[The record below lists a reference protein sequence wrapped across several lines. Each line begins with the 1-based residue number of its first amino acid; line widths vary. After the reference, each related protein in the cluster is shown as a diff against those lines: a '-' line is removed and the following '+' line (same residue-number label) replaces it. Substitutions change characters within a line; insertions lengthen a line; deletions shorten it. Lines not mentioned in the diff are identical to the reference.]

1 MSLMDIYRADIAE
14 SFLNLEE
21 FGRMVELNG
30 SFIVGMTR
38 EESAVDSNVSNEYSR
53 EVIDPALPSRTLVLH
68 AATADIPDE
77 VQMGRDVVVDGFEYG
92 VLFRSD
98 PVLPLT
104 KLILERQGY

>member
-1 MSLMDIYRADIAE
+1 MSLMDVYREDIGE
-14 SFLNLEE
+14 NFLNLDE
-21 FGRMVELNG
+21 FGRKINING
-30 SFIVGMTR
+30 VWVTGMAR

-77 VQMGRDVVVDGFEYG
+77 VQMGRDVLVDGFEYG

-98 PVLPLT
+98 ANLPLT

>member
-1 MSLMDIYRADIAE
+1 MSLMDTYREDIAE
-14 SFLNLEE
+14 TFLNLEE
-21 FGRMVELNG
+21 MGRMVDVNG
-30 SFIVGMTR
+30 VSIPAMTR

-77 VQMGRDVVVDGFEYG
+77 VQMGRDVFVDGFEYG

-98 PVLPLT
+98 PHLPLT